1 MKNIIIIKANGNISN
16 LIQHF
21 NKNINVLEELKIK
34 TLEPSEDENIRI
46 KNVLMYDSLKE
57 ELKDI
62 LKEIAFINENYFLGI
77 LTEYVA
83 ILFEKLF
90 HIIDMN

>member
-1 MKNIIIIKANGNISN
+1 M
-16 LIQHF
+16 
-21 NKNINVLEELKIK
+21 KIK

-83 ILFEKLF
+83 ILFEK
-90 HIIDMN
+90 IISYYRHELEN

>member
-62 LKEIAFINENYFLGI
+62 LKEIAFINEITF
-77 LTEYVA
+77 
-83 ILFEKLF
+83 
-90 HIIDMN
+90 

>member
-1 MKNIIIIKANGNISN
+1 M
-16 LIQHF
+16 
-21 NKNINVLEELKIK
+21 KIK